1 MVPLHGH
8 SRSYYNMSSY
18 FSYSFLTIC
27 QLKQHNRHTD
37 SCMRCGAYHGFDR
50 LFLEICPHKLNLNI
64 KNTQQ

>member
-1 MVPLHGH
+1 
-8 SRSYYNMSSY
+8 MSSY